1 MIKKMGGW
9 LMGLGLVIVLTGCG
23 GQKSPVSSSS
33 AVAKS
38 ADQTTVISET
48 AETTTNGA
56 KENSIVKSSRP
67 TVFIHGYSGGWGS
80 FGGMISRLSGDGT
93 GLNELS
99 LTVDAAGTVT
109 SKGKLSGEKTNP
121 LIQVLF
127 ENNQTTDENYATW
140 IAACLAYLKQEY
152 NINEVNL
159 VGHSQGGV
167 AVVKYLGEYS
177 EDAQQPK
184 LTKAVVI
191 AAPFNDFTDTAANQ
205 SLDDEIQQGPTVK
218 NSRYTEI
225 FEVGS
230 QFPVDLPLLVIAG
243 QLSGEDL
250 SDGTVPLTSALAG
263 IAPLRQAKVA
273 VSYQVFTGKNA
284 QHSLLHENTA
294 VDQAVTNFLWGK

>member
-1 MIKKMGGW
+1 MKKMSGW
-9 LMGLGLVIVLTGCG
+9 LMGILLVVVLAGCG
-23 GQKSPVSSSS
+23 EQKAPISSS
-33 AVAKS
+33 VTVDQT
-38 ADQTTVISET
+38 ADQTTVSSET
-48 AETTTNGA
+48 AENT
-56 KENSIVKSSRP
+56 IIKSSRP

-80 FGGMISRLSGDGT
+80 FGGMISRLSDAGA

-99 LTVDAAGTVT
+99 LTVDAAGNVT
-109 SKGKLSGEKTNP
+109 GKGKLSGENTNP

-140 IAACLAYLKQEY
+140 IAACLAYLKQTY

-167 AVVKYLGEYS
+167 AVVKYLGEHRA
-177 EDAQQPK
+177 DAEQPTI
-184 LTKAVVI
+184 TKAAVL
-191 AAPFNDFTDTAANQ
+191 AAPFNDFTDTAASQ
-205 SLDDEIQQGPTVK
+205 SLEDEIQQGPAVK
-218 NSRYTEI
+218 NPRYSEI

-230 QFPVDLPLLVIAG
+230 QFPADLPLLVVAG
-243 QLSGEDL
+243 QLSDEEL

-263 IAPLRQAKVA
+263 IAPLRQAGVA

-294 VDQAVTNFLWGK
+294 VDRALTDFLWVK